1 MHLIVQ
7 KEKKGFGH
15 AVYQAYKYL
24 KKEPVVMML
33 GDFIYKSNLELSCT
47 RQTINA
53 YNKSGGKAVVSI
65 KRVPFEDSKNYGIIH
80 GKFKT
85 ERPYLMDVDRM
96 VEKPDPKSAREE
108 LTVDGECFATFGQY
122 VLTDE
127 IFQYLGQEI
136 AKQEQAPESGEV
148 DVTKAL
154 MNLAQKGELIGVDVD
169 GESYDVGLPEM
180 YYRTFV
186 EYRR

>member
-1 MHLIVQ
+1 MQPL
-7 KEKKGFGH
+7 
-15 AVYQAYKYL
+15 
-24 KKEPVVMML
+24 
-33 GDFIYKSNLELSCT
+33 D
-47 RQTINA
+47 
-53 YNKSGGKAVVSI
+53 
-65 KRVPFEDSKNYGIIH
+65 
-80 GKFKT
+80 
-85 ERPYLMDVDRM
+85 
-96 VEKPDPKSAREE
+96 
-108 LTVDGECFATFGQY
+108 QY

>member
-1 MHLIVQ
+1 
-7 KEKKGFGH
+7 
-15 AVYQAYKYL
+15 
-24 KKEPVVMML
+24 MML

-96 VEKPDPKSAREE
+96 VEKPDPESAREE
-108 LTVDGECFATFGQY
+108 LAVDGECFATFGQY

-136 AKQEQAPESGEV
+136 AKQEQAPKSEEV